1 MAANFIDN
9 SGCPSNFLSGI
20 GFQFQLNKYP
30 KVAFYCQSAN
40 VPGLNLA
47 TTQQATRMNTIP
59 IPGDEVNFDD
69 LSLRFLVDENLSNYR
84 AIHDWI
90 RGLGHPSSGNDYNNL
105 LIGEDYDEKTYSD
118 GNLFILDSNFNKKFA
133 VNFKDLFPVTL
144 GALNFDSTYTD
155 TEYFAVDVVFKYTIY
170 DIYDKNLKDYDYT

>member
-1 MAANFIDN
+1 MAANFINN

-30 KVAFYCQSAN
+30 KVAFFCQSAN

-47 TTQQATRMNTIP
+47 TTTQATRMNAIP
-59 IPGDEVNFDD
+59 HPGDEVNFDD
-69 LSLRFLVDENLSNYR
+69 LSLRFLVNEDLSNYK

-90 RGLGHPSSGNDYNNL
+90 RGLGHPRSGNDYNNL
-105 LIGEDYDEKTYSD
+105 LVGEGYEDKTYSD

-144 GALNFDSTYTD
+144 GGLNFDSTYND